1 MTEQRSV
8 SAVRALARA
17 SRHLEKATG
26 DLGLAHY
33 RILSAVA
40 GGDARASRIAHRL
53 ALGKPAVSTAV
64 ETLCQRGLL
73 EREDH
78 DGDQRVVVLRL
89 TRAGAARLRAVE
101 VDMTRWLDALRTRTP
116 DADGVLEALVH
127 LGDAIEQQAAAR

>member
-1 MTEQRSV
+1 VADQRSV
-8 SAVRALARA
+8 DAVRGLARA
-17 SRHLEKATG
+17 ARLLEKATG
-26 DLGLAHY
+26 DLSLAHY

-40 GGDARASRIAHRL
+40 GGDARASRIAARL

-89 TRAGAARLRAVE
+89 TRDGAARLRRVE
-101 VDMTRWLDALRTRTP
+101 TDMSRWLDALRARTP
-116 DADGVLEALVH
+116 DGDAVLDALVH
-127 LGDAIEQQAAAR
+127 LGDAIEQAAATR